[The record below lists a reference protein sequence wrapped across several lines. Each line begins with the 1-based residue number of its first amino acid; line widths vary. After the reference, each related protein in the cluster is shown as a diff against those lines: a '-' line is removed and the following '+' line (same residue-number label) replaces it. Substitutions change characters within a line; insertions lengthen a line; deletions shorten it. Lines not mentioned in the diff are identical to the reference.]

1 MQKLIFFL
9 LLFPHLSF
17 AQQRKDPTDSLIT
30 VFRAKMEQENIS
42 DFFLVKHI
50 TYGGFRIF
58 DSDDPNACRI
68 HDRYFTMYAFW
79 KDGRQTW
86 VKKYDNC
93 GGFKAIKLSKSTPI
107 EFYKKHLDQLKTENV
122 REYALK
128 IDTISHNK
136 FQVSAMTEIHGP
148 HRYFWFY
155 NNNVEFIQNFS
166 KFQLETSKED
176 KNLNY
181 EYNHSLAIVQL
192 NTICEEI
199 ISNLYINGRD

>member
-1 MQKLIFFL
+1 MQKLIFLL

-107 EFYKKHLDQLKTENV
+107 EFY
-122 REYALK
+122 
-128 IDTISHNK
+128 NK

-176 KNLNY
+176 KNLN
-181 EYNHSLAIVQL
+181 
-192 NTICEEI
+192 
-199 ISNLYINGRD
+199 

>member
-30 VFRAKMEQENIS
+30 VFRAKMKQENIS

-50 TYGGFRIF
+50 NQGSYRVTNHK
-58 DSDDPNACRI
+58 DPNNCNVSL
-68 HDRYFTMYAFW
+68 RYFTMYVFW

-107 EFYKKHLDQLKTENV
+107 EFYKKNISQLKTESV

-128 IDTISHNK
+128 IDTISQGK
-136 FQVSAMTEIHGP
+136 LQITSMSESHGP
-148 HRYFWFY
+148 YRYFWFY
-155 NNNVEFIQNFS
+155 NNNMEFKQSFS

-181 EYNHSLAIVQL
+181 EYNHSLVIVQL

-199 ISNLYINGRD
+199 ISNLT